1 MTDASPIPVRY
12 DPALERPEPDEAE
25 TADAIVATMRSISET
40 TFRDYGHAVRSV
52 HAKSH
57 GLLRGTLT
65 VMPDLSALLA
75 QGAFSKPG
83 AAYPAVMRFSTNPG
97 DILDD
102 AVSTPRG
109 LAIKLIGVNGAR
121 LPDSE
126 NDTTQDFVL
135 VNAPAFFTKSAKS
148 FLRSLKLLAA
158 TTDKA
163 EGLKKAFST
172 LAQTAEAAIEAVG
185 GKSATLLSLGGQA
198 ETHILG
204 ETFYSQVPMLWGD
217 HIAKVSIAPISPA
230 LKALKDAPL
239 DLKGHPNGI
248 RDALSALFRKEGA
261 EWEFRVQFCT
271 DLERMPIEDASK
283 LWDEEESP
291 FLPVARIRVEP
302 QEGWSEER
310 SAAIDKTYAFSPWHG
325 LAAHRP
331 LGSIM
336 RVRKLAYEAGARFR
350 AEHNDTAIV
359 EPRTGNDVPI

>member
-1 MTDASPIPVRY
+1 MPSASPIPVRY
-12 DPALERPEPDEAE
+12 DPALERPEPDEAD
-25 TADAIVATMRSISET
+25 TAEAIVETMRSISET

-65 VMPDLSALLA
+65 VLPNASPILA
-75 QGAFSKPG
+75 QGAFARPG
-83 AAYPAVMRFSTNPG
+83 GTYPVVMRFSTNPG

-109 LAIKLIGVNGAR
+109 LAIKLIGVGGAR
-121 LPDSE
+121 LPGSE
-126 NDTTQDFVL
+126 NDATQDFVL
-135 VNAPAFFTKSAKS
+135 VNGPAFFTKSAKS
-148 FLRSLKLLAA
+148 FLRGLKLLAA

-163 EGLKKAFST
+163 EGLKKAFSA
-172 LAQTAEAAIEAVG
+172 LARTAEAAIEAVG
-185 GKSATLLSLGGQA
+185 SKSATLLSLGGQP

-204 ETFYSQVPMLWGD
+204 ETFYSQVPVLWGD
-217 HIAKVSIAPISPA
+217 HVAKVSVAPVSPA
-230 LKALKDAPL
+230 LQALKNKPL
-239 DLKGHPNGI
+239 DLKRHPNGI
-248 RDALSALFRKEGA
+248 RDALTDFFRAKGG

-271 DLERMPIEDASK
+271 DPERMPIEDASK
-283 LWDEEESP
+283 LWDEKESP
-291 FLPVARIRVEP
+291 FLPVARIQVEL

-310 SAAIDKTYAFSPWHG
+310 SAAIDDGYAFSPWHG

-336 RVRKLAYEAGARFR
+336 RVRKLAYEAGAHFR
-350 AEHNDTAIV
+350 AAHNNASIV